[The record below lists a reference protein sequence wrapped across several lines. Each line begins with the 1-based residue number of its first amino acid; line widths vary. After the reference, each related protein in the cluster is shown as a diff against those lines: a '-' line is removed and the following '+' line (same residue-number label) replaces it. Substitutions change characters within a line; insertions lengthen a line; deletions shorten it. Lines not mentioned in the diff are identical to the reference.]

1 MKHFKPTI
9 AALAIAFAIP
19 TTANAQLFGGGSFG
33 NPFNAGPIGS
43 TLTGAGAGAGIG
55 ALLAPSGRGG
65 RGAAIGAALG
75 GASAL
80 ALNSL
85 NQSRSQQFGG
95 QQFGGQQFGGQ
106 QFGGQQFI
114 GQSYGAPVGYGAQPV
129 VYGGQTQYSG
139 QNSVSYVQGP
149 TQVTTTRYVQYPVQ
163 AQRAP
168 QYVPNVTV
176 AAPNVRLAGPPL
188 QETFVHRG
196 LTRVEH
202 LPVARAEHY
211 VEPARIVYQSPR
223 VATPTYTQQTVQQPV
238 YQQAVQHTAPA
249 TLCYAGSDKRYD
261 SWGNEIRTASSC
273 NR

>member
-106 QFGGQQFI
+106 QFI

-129 VYGGQTQYSG
+129 VYGCLLYTS
-139 QNSVSYVQGP
+139 P
-149 TQVTTTRYVQYPVQ
+149 
-163 AQRAP
+163 
-168 QYVPNVTV
+168 
-176 AAPNVRLAGPPL
+176 
-188 QETFVHRG
+188 
-196 LTRVEH
+196 
-202 LPVARAEHY
+202 
-211 VEPARIVYQSPR
+211 SPR
-223 VATPTYTQQTVQQPV
+223 
-238 YQQAVQHTAPA
+238 
-249 TLCYAGSDKRYD
+249 DKRQ
-261 SWGNEIRTASSC
+261 SRMPSSA
-273 NR
+273 